1 VAWINDQWTK
11 VKSGTAKF
19 ATGTRDR
26 ARNFKWKN
34 PSKPVLI
41 WTGSIV
47 GVLVVG
53 WVTLNILLANPTT
66 GTPMINWAIGTFGNK
81 TAKVDVGHLAHPF
94 SDKFVL
100 STFDWPGTVNAKSIE
115 INYDLFGWL
124 PGRVLAK
131 RIWVRDGEVLI
142 EDKKDEEPE
151 AAFNP
156 QKYVDEIDAANVEI
170 KFTRNDKPRVVKIIQ
185 ANGSFSKGTVSAEA
199 TSGDNRITFT
209 NLHREWGDA
218 LKGNVTAK
226 GQNLKDLAEIAGA
239 SSPDTPPYNLRGTL
253 LAQNQTWSV
262 EELSG
267 KLGESDLGGLV
278 RINLMQKKPMLT
290 VDLTSK
296 ALDFDDLGVVFGI
309 PVNPDKGEV
318 QNEEQKKAK
327 RVYDASARLIP
338 DARIDFG
345 RLAAV
350 NADISFVANKVVD
363 APMGISALT
372 LKGTL
377 RDSVLDFERAFV
389 KTSTG
394 DLDAKINV
402 NASKDPA
409 FTKANGTLEN
419 VAIARFIDTPMV
431 RGTLNGKFALTFTGS
446 GFREAAG
453 STDGEVGVWS
463 NNSELAKFAVEGA
476 GLDIGEILVIWATQ
490 DKKNPEYLKSR
501 CLAANIAFKDGQAS
515 LKPAVLDNKD
525 SLIAATGGI
534 NFKNE
539 SMNIEVFARP
549 HDVSIGTISGDIRIG
564 GTLRNPTFEAVNEQT
579 LLQAGLSALLSTI
592 SGPLGL
598 LPFIQTGGEPDA
610 PCATLLADAKETGTK
625 NNPAASVAP
634 KKG

>member
-1 VAWINDQWTK
+1 MAWFNDQWTK

-19 ATGTRDR
+19 AAGTRDR
-26 ARNFKWKN
+26 VRNFKWKS
-34 PSKPVLI
+34 PAKPMLV
-41 WTGSIV
+41 WTGSIL
-47 GVLVVG
+47 GVLVAG
-53 WVTLNILLANPTT
+53 WVTLNILLANPKT

-94 SDKFVL
+94 SDRFVL
-100 STFDWPGTVNAKSIE
+100 TAFNWPGTVNVKAVE
-115 INYDLFGWL
+115 VNYDLFGWL

-131 RIWVRDGEVLI
+131 RIMMRDGEIIL
-142 EDKKDEEPE
+142 EDKQEGENKET
-151 AAFNP
+151 FNP
-156 QKYVDEIDAANVEI
+156 QKYVDEVDVANVEI
-170 KFTRNDKPRVVKIIQ
+170 KFTRNEKPRVVKIVT

-226 GQNLKDLAEIAGA
+226 GQNLKDLADIAGA
-239 SSPDTPPYNLRGTL
+239 ASPDTPPFNLKGVL
-253 LAQNQTWSV
+253 LVQSKTWSV

-267 KLGESDLGGLV
+267 SLGDSDLGGLV

-290 VDLTSK
+290 VDLKSK
-296 ALDFDDLGVVFGI
+296 SLDFDDMGVVFGI
-309 PVNPDKGEV
+309 PTKADKGEA
-318 QNEEQKKAK
+318 QNAEQKKAK
-327 RVYDASARLIP
+327 RAYNASARLIP

-350 NADISFVANKVVD
+350 NADISFAADKVVD
-363 APMGISALT
+363 APMGINALT
-372 LKGTL
+372 IKGTL
-377 RDSVLDFERAFV
+377 RDSVLDFERALV
-389 KTSTG
+389 KTSSG
-394 DLDAKINV
+394 NLDAKVNV

-419 VAIARFIDTPMV
+419 VGINRFIDTPMV

-446 GFREAAG
+446 GFREAAA
-453 STDGEVGVWS
+453 SANGELGVWS
-463 NNSELAKFAVEGA
+463 TNSELAKFAVEGA
-476 GLDIGEILVIWATQ
+476 GLDLGEILLIWATQ

-501 CLAANIAFKDGQAS
+501 CLAANIAVKNGQAT

-525 SLIAATGGI
+525 SLIAATGGV

-539 SMNIEVFARP
+539 SMDIEVFARP

-564 GTLRNPTFEAVNEQT
+564 GTLRNPTFQALNEET
-579 LLQAGLSALLSTI
+579 LLQGALSALLSTI

-625 NNPAASVAP
+625 NNPAAGVTP

>member
-1 VAWINDQWTK
+1 MAWINDQWTK

>member
-1 VAWINDQWTK
+1 MAWINDQWTK
-11 VKSGTAKF
+11 AKSGTAKL
-19 ATGTRDR
+19 AAGTRDR
-26 ARNFKWKN
+26 VRNFKWKS
-34 PSKPVLI
+34 PGKPVLI

-66 GTPMINWAIGTFGNK
+66 GTPMINWAIGAFGNK
-81 TAKVDVGHLAHPF
+81 TAKVDVGHLEHPF

-100 STFDWPGTVNAKSIE
+100 TTFDWPGTINAKAIE

-142 EDKKDEEPE
+142 EDKGPDAPKST
-151 AAFNP
+151 FNP
-156 QKYVDEIDAANVEI
+156 QQYVDEIDAANVDI
-170 KFTRNDKPRVVKIIQ
+170 KFTRNEKPRVVKIVT
-185 ANGSFSKGTVSAEA
+185 ANGSFGKGTVSAEA

-209 NLHREWGDA
+209 NLHREWGGA

-226 GQNLKDLAEIAGA
+226 GQNMKNLAEIAGA
-239 SSPDTPPYNLRGTL
+239 SSPDTPPFDIKGTL

-262 EELSG
+262 EDLSG
-267 KLGESDLGGLV
+267 RLGESDLGGLV

-296 ALDFDDLGVVFGI
+296 SLDFDDMGVVFGI
-309 PVNPDKGEV
+309 PVNPDKGEA

-363 APMGISALT
+363 APMGINALT

-377 RDSVLDFERAFV
+377 RDSVLDFERALV

-394 DLDAKINV
+394 DLDAKVNI

-409 FTKANGTLEN
+409 FTKSSGTLEN
-419 VAIARFIDTPMV
+419 VAINRFIDTPMV
-431 RGTLNGKFALTFTGS
+431 RGSLNGKFALTFTGS
-446 GFREAAG
+446 GFRAAAA
-453 STDGEVGVWS
+453 STNGEVGVWS

-476 GLDIGEILVIWATQ
+476 GLDVGEILVIWATQ

-515 LKPAVLDNKD
+515 LKPAVIDNKD
-525 SLIAATGGI
+525 SLIAATGGV
-534 NFKNE
+534 NLKNE

-549 HDVSIGTISGDIRIG
+549 HDVSIGTISGDIRVG
-564 GTLRNPTFEAVNEQT
+564 GTLRNPTFEALNEET

-592 SGPLGL
+592 SGPLAL

-625 NNPAASVAP
+625 NNPAANVTP

>member
-1 VAWINDQWTK
+1 MAWINDQWTK
-11 VKSGTAKF
+11 VKSGTAKL
-19 ATGTRDR
+19 ATGARDR

-34 PSKPVLI
+34 PSRPVLT

-47 GVLVVG
+47 GVLVIG

-100 STFDWPGTVNAKSIE
+100 STFDWPGTINAKSVE

-131 RIWVRDGEVLI
+131 RIWVRDGEVLL
-142 EDKKDEEPE
+142 EDKKDDQPE
-151 AAFNP
+151 STFSP

-170 KFTRNDKPRVVKIIQ
+170 KFTRNEKPRAVKIIQ

-218 LKGNVTAK
+218 LKGDVTAK

-239 SSPDTPPYNLRGTL
+239 SSPDTPPYNLKGTL
-253 LAQNQTWSV
+253 LAQNHTWSV
-262 EELSG
+262 ENLAG

-278 RINLMQKKPMLT
+278 RINLIQKKPMLT

-309 PVNPDKGEV
+309 PINPDRGEA

-327 RVYDASARLIP
+327 RAYDASARLIP

-363 APMGISALT
+363 APMGINALT

-377 RDSVLDFERAFV
+377 RDSVLDFERALV

-409 FTKANGTLEN
+409 FTKASGMLEN
-419 VAIARFIDTPMV
+419 VAISRFIDTPMV

-453 STDGEVGVWS
+453 SSNGEVGVWS
-463 NNSELAKFAVEGA
+463 NNSEIAKFAVEGA
-476 GLDIGEILVIWATQ
+476 GLDIGEILLIWATQ

-501 CLAANIAFKDGQAS
+501 CLAANIAFKNGQAS

-564 GTLRNPTFEAVNEQT
+564 GTLRNPTFEALNEET

-625 NNPAASVAP
+625 NNPAAGVTP